1 MDIYGILKKA
11 VDAKCSDVHI
21 SPGLPPVIRKNGN
34 LIQLFSERLSP
45 EHTLQFV
52 KQLLTE
58 EQWKILRE
66 RGEVDLSCSV
76 SGVHRFR
83 INAFRQRGNY
93 SLAVRLINPDIP
105 RFEQLGLPEAV
116 KEFTRK
122 NSGLVLVTGPAGSGK
137 STTMAC
143 MIDIINR
150 NRAAH
155 IITLEEPIEY
165 VHRSRK
171 SIVNQR
177 EVGSD
182 TKSFSAALKAA
193 LRQDPDIIL
202 VGEMRDL
209 ETISTALTAAET
221 GHLVF
226 STLHTIGAA
235 KTIDRIIDVFPPYQQ
250 QQIRFQLSTV
260 LEGIISQQLIPAA
273 DGSDRV
279 AAVECMMATPAV
291 RNLIREGKTYQIPN
305 IIQTG
310 ARLGMRTMDQALLD
324 LYRQG
329 YISKESAITY
339 SADAEHMQN
348 LIRSISV

>member
-1 MDIYGILKKA
+1 M
-11 VDAKCSDVHI
+11 
-21 SPGLPPVIRKNGN
+21 
-34 LIQLFSERLSP
+34 
-45 EHTLQFV
+45 
-52 KQLLTE
+52 
-58 EQWKILRE
+58 
-66 RGEVDLSCSV
+66 
-76 SGVHRFR
+76 
-83 INAFRQRGNY
+83 
-93 SLAVRLINPDIP
+93 
-105 RFEQLGLPEAV
+105 
-116 KEFTRK
+116 
-122 NSGLVLVTGPAGSGK
+122 LVTGPAGSGK

-177 EVGSD
+177 EVGSI

-260 LEGIISQQLIPAA
+260 LEGISQQLIPAA
-273 DGSDRV
+273 DGSDRSS
-279 AAVECMMATPAV
+279 C
-291 RNLIREGKTYQIPN
+291 R
-305 IIQTG
+305 
-310 ARLGMRTMDQALLD
+310 
-324 LYRQG
+324 
-329 YISKESAITY
+329 
-339 SADAEHMQN
+339 
-348 LIRSISV
+348 